1 MRQRVSI
8 AVGPRRCPLCGG
20 LQVLRSRRQGV
31 FEVLLLPMVLL
42 RPFRCR
48 QCSTRFFGFFFR
60 KRVVPLPEIP
70 KLQDH
75 QAS

>member
-1 MRQRVSI
+1 
-8 AVGPRRCPLCGG
+8 
-20 LQVLRSRRQGV
+20 
-31 FEVLLLPMVLL
+31 VLLLPVVLL

-70 KLQDH
+70 KLQDY
-75 QAS
+75 QAG